1 MTKRSAFGG
10 ASISAKIVCPFPSPK
25 GGWVPEVR
33 GMSLP
38 DNSIRLLNSI
48 GCIAEPLGDGRYIIG
63 RHPRAAACAMKFL
76 DCIFDTETEFPETPA
91 TLGFNLSGRNLML
104 SPANLDQP
112 I

>member
-1 MTKRSAFGG
+1 
-10 ASISAKIVCPFPSPK
+10 
-25 GGWVPEVR
+25 
-33 GMSLP
+33 MSLP
-38 DNSIRLLNSI
+38 DNSIRFLNSI

-104 SPANLDQP
+104 SPADLDQP
-112 I
+112 IQWSRRKMLKGAPAPCRSRRRCVIPVPE